1 MKPTLF
7 FIAVMLGVASSWAQ
21 VVPAGSGSQTSAL
34 QDMEAQRNRIR
45 SARAREEAAF
55 AQAQVECYQRFAVT
69 DCLNIIR
76 KHRRTTLDAL
86 RRQEVT
92 LNDLERK
99 RKAQEQI
106 EQIRQKSPAQ

>member
-7 FIAVMLGVASSWAQ
+7 FVAVMLGAASAWAQ
-21 VVPAGSGSQTSAL
+21 VLPAGSDHQSSAP
-34 QDMEAQRNRIR
+34 QDMEAQRSRIQ
-45 SARAREEAAF
+45 SARALEEAAF

-69 DCLNIIR
+69 DCLNTIR

-86 RRQEVT
+86 RRQEVA
-92 LNDLERK
+92 LNDQERK

-106 EQIRQKSPAQ
+106 EQIRQKSPVQ